1 MPKEIDAMDLVYVAL
16 ELIKPR
22 PGRPKQAIL
31 RRAMSSVYYAL
42 FHCLAASNA
51 NALVGGPSSK
61 RSDGAWTQVYRALN
75 HTTARKRCSNQ
86 QLMKRF
92 PCVVQEYADMFCAR
106 QIDRHE
112 ADYDP
117 NRQFVRD
124 DVKWAVIE
132 ALAAIIEFRKVE
144 TRYRRSFAVY
154 LLLEMRK

>member
-1 MPKEIDAMDLVYVAL
+1 
-16 ELIKPR
+16 
-22 PGRPKQAIL
+22 
-31 RRAMSSVYYAL
+31 
-42 FHCLAASNA
+42 
-51 NALVGGPSSK
+51 
-61 RSDGAWTQVYRALN
+61 
-75 HTTARKRCSNQ
+75 
-86 QLMKRF
+86 
-92 PCVVQEYADMFCAR
+92 MFCAR